1 MKFGL
6 VFTQDL
12 LQGARNLAA
21 LEMSRIDCS
30 PEKNIRSDPGCF
42 LGAYF
47 FWGGNLHRQT
57 CFVMQEFPKVSIL
70 RKLLHFWEMTDFYAC
85 LNHEF
90 SKLSTPLQRL
100 NRKNVFSDYE
110 LC

>member
-30 PEKNIRSDPGCF
+30 PEKNIRSDP
-42 LGAYF
+42 
-47 FWGGNLHRQT
+47 
-57 CFVMQEFPKVSIL
+57 
-70 RKLLHFWEMTDFYAC
+70 D
-85 LNHEF
+85 
-90 SKLSTPLQRL
+90 
-100 NRKNVFSDYE
+100 
-110 LC
+110 